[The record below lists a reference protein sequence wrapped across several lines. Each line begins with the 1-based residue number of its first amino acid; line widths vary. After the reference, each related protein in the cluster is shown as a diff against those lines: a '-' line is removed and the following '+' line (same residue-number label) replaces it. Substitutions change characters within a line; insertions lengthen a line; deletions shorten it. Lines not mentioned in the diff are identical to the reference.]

1 MELTQLI
8 ASMNVLCLP
17 EPKTVYQSI
26 NHAYVLDKRTGELYS
41 VADTYRHR
49 RTGKRVKLEIQT
61 RYLPTPSGQASTK
74 VVHVHGW
81 KVSLKPWLAECVD
94 LDALDA
100 SLLERVEQ

>member
-1 MELTQLI
+1 MELARLI

-17 EPKTVYQSI
+17 EPKTVYQSL

-41 VADTYRHR
+41 VSDTYRHC
-49 RTGKRVKLEIQT
+49 RTGERVKLEMQT
-61 RYLPTPSGQASTK
+61 RYLPTESGRASTR

-81 KVSLKPWLAECVD
+81 RVSLKPWLAECVD

-100 SLLERVEQ
+100 SLLERVGQ